1 MSAVPED
8 AALGSPE
15 QVASATSSVVAAGP
29 AAGCRA
35 IDLRVLGGIDV
46 RVLPDRGLDLGA
58 AWYRGVPLAW
68 ISALGERPALAPS
81 ELAGEGWRD
90 AFGGGLVTTCGLA
103 NVGAP
108 SEGHGLHGAYSH
120 QPARD
125 VEVQRTADGLVV
137 RGVVVDG
144 DLEVARTIAT
154 SLGTGEVRVD
164 DVVRNRGSEAV
175 PAPIL
180 YHVNLGAPLW
190 SGSARLRV
198 GVGDHV
204 APVPRDA
211 AAAAHLASWDRA
223 PGVVA
228 GAVER
233 VYEHAVAPEADGWAH
248 SVVDNPALGLTL
260 TLRWDAAT
268 LPRLHQW
275 VHPAPGMGVL
285 GLEPANCSVL
295 GRAADRAQGRLPVLA
310 PGAQR
315 RTSIAIRVAGQSSL
329 SSTSKL
335 TSSR

>member
-1 MSAVPED
+1 MAAFD
-8 AALGSPE
+8 LAALGSPE
-15 QVASATSSVVAAGP
+15 QVASAVSSVVAEGP

-35 IDLRVLGGIDV
+35 IDLRVLNGVDL

-68 ISALGERPALAPS
+68 VSALGERRALAAA
-81 ELAGEGWRD
+81 ELEGTGWR
-90 AFGGGLVTTCGLA
+90 AGFGGGLGTTCGLA

-108 SEGHGLHGAYSH
+108 SEGHGLHGSCSH

-125 VEVQRTADGLVV
+125 VAVERAADALVV
-137 RGVVVDG
+137 RGVVRDG
-144 DLEVARTIAT
+144 DLELRRMIVTRIGA
-154 SLGTGEVRVD
+154 GEVRVE
-164 DVVRNRGSEAV
+164 DVVRNRGGDVV

-190 SGSARLRV
+190 SPPARLRV
-198 GVGDHV
+198 GTSGRTD
-204 APVPRDA
+204 PVPRDDDA
-211 AAAAHLASWDRA
+211 ALHLAGWDRA
-223 PGVVA
+223 PGVVP

-233 VYEHAVAPEADGWAH
+233 VYEHGVSPAPDGWAQA
-248 SVVDNPALGLTL
+248 VVRNPALHLTL

-310 PGAQR
+310 PGAER
-315 RTSIAIRVAGQSSL
+315 RTRIAIRVSG
-329 SSTSKL
+329 
-335 TSSR
+335 

>member
-1 MSAVPED
+1 VVAYDP
-8 AALGSPE
+8 AALGSPD
-15 QVASATSSVVAAGP
+15 QVASAVSSVVSGGP
-29 AAGCRA
+29 AAGCGA
-35 IDLRVLGGIDV
+35 IDLRVLGGIDL

-68 ISALGERPALAPS
+68 ISPVGERPALAPA
-81 ELAGEGWRD
+81 ELAGEGWRA
-90 AFGGGLVTTCGLA
+90 AFGGGLLTTCGLA

-125 VEVQRTADGLVV
+125 VEVQRTEQLLIA
-137 RGVVVDG
+137 RGVVRDG
-144 DLEVARTIAT
+144 DLELRRTITTRIGA
-154 SLGTGEVRVD
+154 GEVRVE
-164 DVVRNRGSEAV
+164 DVVRNRGTEAV
-175 PAPIL
+175 AAPIL

-190 SGSARLRV
+190 SPPARLRV
-198 GVGDHV
+198 GATGQAD
-204 APVPRDA
+204 PTPRDEDA
-211 AAAAHLASWDRA
+211 ALHLDGADRA
-223 PGVVA
+223 PGVVP

-233 VYEHAVAPEADGWAH
+233 VYEHGLTAAPDGWAQAAVH
-248 SVVDNPALGLTL
+248 NPELGLTL
-260 TLRWDAAT
+260 TLRWDAGT

-315 RTSIAIRVAGQSSL
+315 RTTVEVRVAG
-329 SSTSKL
+329 
-335 TSSR
+335 

>member
-1 MSAVPED
+1 VAGHDPASI
-8 AALGSPE
+8 GSPE
-15 QVASATSSVVAAGP
+15 QLASAVSSVVADGP

-58 AWYRGVPLAW
+58 AWYRGMPLAW
-68 ISALGERPALAPS
+68 ISSVGERPALAAT
-81 ELAGEGWRD
+81 ELQGDRWQT

-120 QPARD
+120 QPASS
-125 VEVQRTADGLVV
+125 VEVQRTAEALTV
-137 RGVVVDG
+137 RGVVRDG
-144 DLEVARTIAT
+144 DLELRRTITT
-154 SLGTGEVRVD
+154 SVGAGEVRVE
-164 DVVRNRGSEAV
+164 DVVRNGGSEIV

-190 SGSARLRV
+190 SVPARLSV
-198 GVGDHV
+198 GAGDQA
-204 APVPRDA
+204 APTPRDHDA
-211 AAAAHLASWDRA
+211 ALRLRDWHRA
-223 PGVVA
+223 PGVVP

-233 VYEHAVAPEADGWAH
+233 VYEHRVSPAPDGWAH
-248 SVVDNPALGLTL
+248 AQVHNPSYGLTL
-260 TLRWDAAT
+260 TLRWDAET

-295 GRAADRAQGRLPVLA
+295 GRAADRAQGRMPVLA
-310 PGAQR
+310 PGAHR
-315 RTSIAIRVAGQSSL
+315 HTSIAIQVAG
-329 SSTSKL
+329 
-335 TSSR
+335 

>member
-1 MSAVPED
+1 MSAVPAA

-15 QVASATSSVVAAGP
+15 QVASAICSVVADGP

-35 IDLRVLGGIDV
+35 IDLRALGGIDV
-46 RVLPDRGLDLGA
+46 RLLPDRGLDLGA

-68 ISALGERPALAPS
+68 ISSIGERPALEPAQ
-81 ELAGEGWRD
+81 LAGDGWRT

-103 NVGAP
+103 NVGAA

-120 QPARD
+120 RAATR
-125 VEVQRTADGLVV
+125 VEVERTADELIA
-137 RGVVVDG
+137 RGVVIDG
-144 DLEVARTIAT
+144 DLELRRTVATRIGA
-154 SLGTGEVRVD
+154 GEVRVE
-164 DVVRNRGSEAV
+164 DVVCNRGSEET

-190 SGSARLRV
+190 SPPARLRV
-198 GVGDHV
+198 GAGPHQ
-204 APVPRDA
+204 APVPRDDDA
-211 AAAAHLASWDRA
+211 ALHLEGSDRA
-223 PGVVA
+223 PGVVPD
-228 GAVER
+228 AVER
-233 VYEHAVAPEADGWAH
+233 VYEHRVTPGADGWAEAT
-248 SVVDNPALGLTL
+248 VDNRALGLAL
-260 TLRWDAAT
+260 MLRWDAAT

-315 RTSIAIRVAGQSSL
+315 RTGIAIRVGG
-329 SSTSKL
+329 
-335 TSSR
+335 

>member
-1 MSAVPED
+1 MRSIPEA
-8 AALGSPE
+8 AALGSAD
-15 QVASATSSVVAAGP
+15 QIASATGSVVAEGP

-46 RVLPDRGLDLGA
+46 RLLPDRGLDLGA

-68 ISALGERPALAPS
+68 ISSIGERPALDP
-81 ELAGEGWRD
+81 AGLTGERWRT

-120 QPARD
+120 RPAER
-125 VEVQRTADGLVV
+125 VEVERTADRLIV

-144 DLEVARTIAT
+144 DLELRRTVATR
-154 SLGTGEVRVD
+154 LGAGEVRVE
-164 DVVRNRGSEAV
+164 DVVRNRGSEPVA
-175 PAPIL
+175 APIL

-190 SGSARLRV
+190 SPTASVSVGTAART
-198 GVGDHV
+198 
-204 APVPRDA
+204 APTPRDHDA
-211 AAAAHLASWDRA
+211 ALHLDSWDRA

-228 GAVER
+228 DAVER
-233 VYEHAVAPEADGWAH
+233 VYEHAVAPGTDGWAEATV
-248 SVVDNPALGLTL
+248 SSPALGLTL

-310 PGAQR
+310 PGAER
-315 RTSIAIRVAGQSSL
+315 RTRIAIQVGG
-329 SSTSKL
+329 
-335 TSSR
+335 

>member
-1 MSAVPED
+1 MSAAPED

-15 QVASATSSVVAAGP
+15 QVASATSSVVADGP

-68 ISALGERPALAPS
+68 ISSLGERPALAPS
-81 ELAGEGWRD
+81 ELAGEGWRT
-90 AFGGGLVTTCGLA
+90 AFGGGLLTTCGLA

-125 VEVQRTADGLVV
+125 VEVQRTAEGLAV

-190 SGSARLRV
+190 SPPASLRV
-198 GVGDHV
+198 GKVHT
-204 APVPRDA
+204 APVPRDDA
-211 AAAAHLASWDRA
+211 AAAQLASWDRA

-233 VYEHAVAPEADGWAH
+233 VYEHPVTAEADGWAH
-248 SVVDNPALGLTL
+248 ATVESPALGLTL
-260 TLRWDAAT
+260 TLRWDAET

-315 RTSIAIRVAGQSSL
+315 RTSIALRVSG
-329 SSTSKL
+329 
-335 TSSR
+335 

>member
-1 MSAVPED
+1 VTGHDP
-8 AALGSPE
+8 AAHGSPE
-15 QVASATSSVVAAGP
+15 QVASAVSAVVAEGP

-68 ISALGERPALAPS
+68 ISSLGERPALPPA
-81 ELAGEGWRD
+81 ELTGDRWAT

-120 QPARD
+120 QPAHE
-125 VEVQRTADGLVV
+125 VEVQRTDERLLV
-137 RGVVVDG
+137 RGVVRDG
-144 DLEVARTIAT
+144 DLELRRTIETRIGA
-154 SLGTGEVRVD
+154 GEVRVE
-164 DVVRNRGSEAV
+164 DVVRNRGGEVA

-190 SGSARLRV
+190 SGPARLRV
-198 GVGDHV
+198 GTADHA
-204 APVPRDA
+204 APTPRDDDA
-211 AAAAHLASWDRA
+211 ARHLDGWDRA
-223 PGVVA
+223 PGVVP

-233 VYEHAVAPEADGWAH
+233 VYEHRVVPAPDGWAEATVH
-248 SVVDNPALGLTL
+248 NPALGLTL
-260 TLRWDAAT
+260 TVRWDAGT

-285 GLEPANCSVL
+285 SLEPANCSVL

-315 RTSIAIRVAGQSSL
+315 RTSIAIAVAG
-329 SSTSKL
+329 
-335 TSSR
+335 

>member
-1 MSAVPED
+1 VIEPPAM
-8 AALGSPE
+8 ALGAPE
-15 QVASATSSVVAAGP
+15 QVASAICSVVAGGP
-29 AAGCRA
+29 AEGCRA

-68 ISALGERPALAPS
+68 ISSLGERPPLPAEA
-81 ELAGEGWRD
+81 LAGEGWRE

-120 QPARD
+120 QRARD
-125 VEVQRTADGLVV
+125 VEVERSERELRVEGIVADGELELQRTITT
-137 RGVVVDG
+137 R
-144 DLEVARTIAT
+144 I
-154 SLGTGEVRVD
+154 GTGELRID
-164 DVVRNRGSEAV
+164 DVVVNRGDMTV

-190 SGSARLRV
+190 APPGRLRV
-198 GVGDHV
+198 GAGPQA

-211 AAAAHLASWDRA
+211 NAARDLDGWDRA

-233 VYEHAVAPEADGWAH
+233 VYEHAVTAGADGWAEG
-248 SVVDNPALGLTL
+248 SVHQSALGFTL
-260 TLRWDAAT
+260 TLRWSAAT

-295 GRAADRAQGRLPVLA
+295 GRAADRAAGRLPVLS
-310 PGAQR
+310 PGEWR
-315 RTSIAIRVAGQSSL
+315 RTRIAIHVTG
-329 SSTSKL
+329 
-335 TSSR
+335 

>member
-1 MSAVPED
+1 VAGHDPASI
-8 AALGSPE
+8 GSPE
-15 QVASATSSVVAAGP
+15 QVASAVSSVVADGP

-68 ISALGERPALAPS
+68 ISSIGERPALAPA
-81 ELAGEGWRD
+81 ELQGHRWRT
-90 AFGGGLVTTCGLA
+90 AFGGGLMTTCGLA

-120 QPARD
+120 QPARS
-125 VEVQRTADGLVV
+125 VEVQRTAAGLTV
-137 RGVVVDG
+137 RGVVLDG
-144 DLEVARTIAT
+144 DLELQRTITT
-154 SLGTGEVRVD
+154 SVGAGEVRVV
-164 DVVRNRGSEAV
+164 DVVRNRGSAIV

-190 SGSARLRV
+190 SPPARLSV
-198 GVGDHV
+198 G
-204 APVPRDA
+204 ATEQAEPAPRDHDA
-211 AAAAHLASWDRA
+211 ALHLRGWDRA
-223 PGVVA
+223 PGVVP

-233 VYEHAVAPEADGWAH
+233 VYEHRVTRAPDGWAQALVH
-248 SVVDNPALGLTL
+248 SPALGLTL
-260 TLRWDAAT
+260 TLSWDAET

-315 RTSIAIRVAGQSSL
+315 RTSIAIQVAG
-329 SSTSKL
+329 
-335 TSSR
+335 